1 MKKLL
6 GIVVLGLLL
15 CGNAYA
21 ESLGTNKTVN
31 DYVNDNYTIVS
42 VETIDQTNLVY
53 TLESNAKS
61 KPLVVSC
68 IYSFKQN
75 VTICFKP

>member
-1 MKKLL
+1 MKLK
-6 GIVVLGLLL
+6 V
-15 CGNAYA
+15 CGMKFPQNISEI
-21 ESLGTNKTVN
+21 ESLRPDFMGFIFYNK
-31 DYVNDNYTIVS
+31 S
-42 VETIDQTNLVY
+42 KRFFDQTNLVY